1 MAQLQPPRGAA
12 VHTPREELRED
23 QLVTAA
29 TRARGFFEEHRRPLT
44 IAAVALLALI
54 AAVAAWSWWQARQDR
69 AAAEALGLILTEY
82 EAGSYEA
89 ALEGAEDRPGLLE
102 IADRYGSTDTGNLA
116 TFFAADA
123 LYQLGRYDEAA
134 DYFGRYDAGEDL
146 LGASA
151 LAARAAL
158 AEQRGEWAE
167 AGALYLRAADAYPS
181 VATSPDHLA
190 SAARAFEY
198 GAELERAQEA
208 LRRLTENEEWAET
221 PAAQQAAVT
230 LARLDAMA
238 AAGVALERRPPP
250 ADTPPPAP
258 PAAAGALPPGLFPGV
273 PGAVP
278 GPVQVTPAPAP
289 ADAPAEAPADAP
301 AETPPPAE
309 TPAGATE

>member
-1 MAQLQPPRGAA
+1 MAQLQPPRGAVA
-12 VHTPREELRED
+12 HTPREELRED

-54 AAVAAWSWWQARQDR
+54 AAVAGWGWYQARQDR
-69 AAAEALGLILTEY
+69 AAAEALGMILTEY
-82 EAGSYEA
+82 EAGNYEA
-89 ALEGAEDRPGLLE
+89 ALEGTDDRPGLLE

-134 DYFGRYDAGEDL
+134 DYFGRYDAEDDL
-146 LGASA
+146 LGAAA

-181 VATSPDHLA
+181 VASAPDHLA
-190 SAARAFEY
+190 SAARAYEY
-198 GAELERAQEA
+198 GGDLARAQEA
-208 LRRLTENEEWAET
+208 LRRLAENDDWAGA

-230 LARLDAMA
+230 RARLDAMA
-238 AAGVALERRPPP
+238 AAGVTPERRPAPAAVPP
-250 ADTPPPAP
+250 ASDETTTGELNFTIPDGGVAPGPLQVLPPPA
-258 PAAAGALPPGLFPGV
+258 G
-273 PGAVP
+273 
-278 GPVQVTPAPAP
+278 
-289 ADAPAEAPADAP
+289 APAEAPADVP
-301 AETPPPAE
+301 AEA
-309 TPAGATE
+309 PAGATE